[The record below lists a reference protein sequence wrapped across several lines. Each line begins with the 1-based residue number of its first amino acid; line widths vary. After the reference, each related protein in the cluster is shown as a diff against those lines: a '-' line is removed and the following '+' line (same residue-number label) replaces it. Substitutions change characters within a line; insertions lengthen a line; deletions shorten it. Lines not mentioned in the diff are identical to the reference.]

1 MAVMKPRVIAE
12 MTAREKKQFME
23 DEWPLTDGW
32 LGFVE
37 KTSHEQPAPPTPP
50 PPCGGGKRTIGPLDF
65 PSTEQVVHP
74 PQLGA

>member
-1 MAVMKPRVIAE
+1 MAGMN
-12 MTAREKKQFME
+12 ARYDNQTKETVKE

-37 KTSHEQPAPPTPP
+37 KTSHEQPPPPPP
-50 PPCGGGKRTIGPLDF
+50 PPCGGGGRTIGPLDF

-74 PQLGA
+74 SHLGA